1 MPNNLT
7 YETLHQATIG
17 GVAAIRSYSRLQP
30 AGGPGDKVFPPT
42 YFRSGDAATN
52 YAMEQRRI
60 EGKDVPCVLLDS
72 VASQANRLEEALQ
85 RAWEDSNLPFPVVA
99 IDFTSNNQ
107 VADLDTISTLQ
118 APHRIFDA
126 LLRDSVE
133 DGTLFRDTSLGR
145 AITDA
150 NWKNATSLYQV
161 CPTALIFGAW
171 DSTGPKGGLG
181 TKFQRALVSEI
192 VAIGAVSGA
201 KTASRLDPTGIQ
213 ANVEVFHHKDNPSDY
228 TIDPVEA
235 QKKSGK
241 PVPFSRRGADGK
253 GKPSAINHSNVTPT
267 IDTFA
272 GGITFDYAIQT
283 TVLSLP
289 ALRRL
294 RFQTRV
300 DGTRLE
306 GEARIKAE
314 QAARTALAALALVA
328 VTGLREAGFD
338 LRSRCTLVPE
348 TPFVLEFLP
357 AESGEPVVYNLTAAD
372 AKTLLTQA
380 HSRANELGFG
390 WEREPIKLQ
399 PAPKLA
405 ALIAKSRELAAAG
418 ADQDGDA

>member
-1 MPNNLT
+1 MPSNLT
-7 YETLHQATIG
+7 YDILHRATTG
-17 GVAAIRSYSRLQP
+17 GVAAIRSRSRLQP

-42 YFRSGDAATN
+42 YATGDKN
-52 YAMEQRRI
+52 LRYAVEQRRI
-60 EGKDVPCVLLDS
+60 DGRDVQCVLLDS

-85 RAWEDSNLPFPVVA
+85 RAWEESNLPFPVVA
-99 IDFTSNNQ
+99 IDFRSSND
-107 VADLDTISTLQ
+107 VADLDRISTLQ

-133 DGTLFRDTSLGR
+133 GSTLFRDTPLGK

-150 NWKNATSLYQV
+150 TWKNATSLYQV
-161 CPTALIFGAW
+161 CPTALVFGAW

-192 VAIGAVSGA
+192 VAIGAVTGS

-213 ANVEVFHHKDNPSDY
+213 ANVAVFHHKDNPADY
-228 TIDPVEA
+228 TIDPAEA
-235 QKKSGK
+235 QKTNGK
-241 PVPFSRRGADGK
+241 PIPFSRSGAEGK
-253 GKPSAINHSNVTPT
+253 GKPSSVNHSNVAPT

-272 GGITFDYAIQT
+272 GGITFDYAVQT

-294 RFQTRV
+294 RFQTTV
-300 DGTRLE
+300 DGTRLD
-306 GEARIKAE
+306 GEPRIKAE

-328 VTGLREAGFD
+328 VTGLRESGFD

-348 TPFVLEFLP
+348 APFALDLLP
-357 AESGEPVVYNLTAAD
+357 AESGEPQVYNLTAAE
-372 AKTLLTQA
+372 ARTLLAEA

-390 WEREPIKLQ
+390 WTREPIKLQ

-418 ADQDGDA
+418 ADQDGVA